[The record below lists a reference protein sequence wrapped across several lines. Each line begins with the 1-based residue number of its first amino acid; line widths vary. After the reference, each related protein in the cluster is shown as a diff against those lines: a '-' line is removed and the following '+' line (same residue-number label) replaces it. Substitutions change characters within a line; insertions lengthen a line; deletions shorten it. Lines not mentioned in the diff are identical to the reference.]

1 MPCSLCEKIQDSTP
15 IDLSSK
21 VLRSTGSVLPRP
33 NIVISYRSNGVC
45 IAIDAIRGSIGEPGG
60 IHHRT
65 PILRSFEVHKLRVRV
80 LLGTP
85 SCRQQIDKEG
95 EDVKS
100 EHERHDPLENGGNV
114 LFAVEGGGYED
125 DCKDELDNDEH
136 EFKPKGEAQDP
147 MLAEVHAKALILG
160 ADENGADDISGD
172 E

>member
-1 MPCSLCEKIQDSTP
+1 MQDSTP

-33 NIVISYRSNGVC
+33 NIVMSCRSNRVC
-45 IAIDAIRGSIGEPGG
+45 IPIDAIRRRSIGGSG
-60 IHHRT
+60 RIHHRT
-65 PILRSFEVHKLRVRV
+65 PILRSFEMHKLRVRV

-95 EDVKS
+95 EDVKG
-100 EHERHDPLENGGNV
+100 EHERDDPLENGRNV
-114 LFAVEGGGYED
+114 LFAVERGGYED

-136 EFKPKGEAQDP
+136 EFEPKGEAQDP
-147 MLAEVHAKALILG
+147 MLAEVDAKPLVLG